1 MIEMSLKFTNLRL
14 QSNLIG
20 AIELIQD
27 DPMALFVL
35 ALVAV

>member
-20 AIELIQD
+20 VIELIQD